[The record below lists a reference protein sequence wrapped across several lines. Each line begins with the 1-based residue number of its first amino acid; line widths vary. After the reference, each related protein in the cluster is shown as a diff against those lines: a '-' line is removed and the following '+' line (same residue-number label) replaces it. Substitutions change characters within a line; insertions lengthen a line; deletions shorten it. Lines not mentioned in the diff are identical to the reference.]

1 MDYSVGGRPAV
12 FMPDLLLN
20 SSGVCG
26 FEGPDQYVEP
36 PVAAQVKSG
45 ALATAVRGALLG
57 AAVAVA
63 GVLAW

>member
-1 MDYSVGGRPAV
+1 MDYTVGGRPAV

-26 FEGPDQYVEP
+26 FSGPSQYVEP
-36 PVAAQVKSG
+36 PVAAQVKSS

-57 AAVAVA
+57 AVMAVA
-63 GVLAW
+63 GLLAW

>member
-1 MDYSVGGRPAV
+1 
-12 FMPDLLLN
+12 MPDLLLN

-26 FEGPDQYVEP
+26 FTGPNQYVEP
-36 PVAAQVKSG
+36 GFVAQAQSG